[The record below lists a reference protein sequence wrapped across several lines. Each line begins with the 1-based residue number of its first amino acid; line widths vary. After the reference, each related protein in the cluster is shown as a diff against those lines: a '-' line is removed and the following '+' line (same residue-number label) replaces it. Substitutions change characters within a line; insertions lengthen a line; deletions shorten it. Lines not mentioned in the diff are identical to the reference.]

1 MAVYT
6 TTLENINSGSL
17 ALVGGKGANLG
28 ELVSAG
34 LPVPRAFCITTD
46 AYRSFVDENAI
57 AEQWGIHRNADP
69 YYDIPEK
76 ELSRTSSRIRKL
88 EPLRHDPWAP
98 LQMCLP
104 LNPS

>member
-57 AEQWGIHRNADP
+57 AEP
-69 YYDIPEK
+69 CV
-76 ELSRTSSRIRKL
+76 TSA
-88 EPLRHDPWAP
+88 HMAP
-98 LQMCLP
+98 
-104 LNPS
+104 PSPVC